1 MQAEAV
7 DIQAEVVQGQIIEV
21 MEEVEV
27 LIILDQIKQIQLILM
42 EILVMEKLL

>member
-27 LIILDQIKQIQLILM
+27 LIILEVFHQAKPF
-42 EILVMEKLL
+42 